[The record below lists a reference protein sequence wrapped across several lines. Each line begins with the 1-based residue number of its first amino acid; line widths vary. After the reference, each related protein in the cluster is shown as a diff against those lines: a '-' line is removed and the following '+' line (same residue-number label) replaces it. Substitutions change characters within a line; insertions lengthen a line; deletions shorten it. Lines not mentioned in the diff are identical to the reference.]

1 MREAG
6 EGRFAV
12 SHAARSKVSATA
24 MIARKLRI
32 ALVALALL
40 VIQPAGP
47 AVGQPPDTILINGKF
62 LTLDERS
69 TVAQALAVSGD
80 TITATGTSAD
90 IEKLAGPRTR
100 RVDLDGRT
108 VIPGLIDSHI
118 HAIRAG
124 LKFSTEV
131 SWIGTATIP
140 EAMDRIRAA
149 ALYAKPGAWLVVG
162 GGWTPTQFAERRR
175 PTQSELIAAAP
186 QHAIYV
192 QLFYR
197 AALLSPNGMKQLA
210 IDGDASLPPNA
221 KLERGEDGQPNG
233 WISGDTAAITGLY
246 AKLPSPTL
254 DESLDG
260 TRRFFRELNRL
271 GVTGVIDPG
280 GHNLAPEEYAALLR
294 LWREDGLTVRV
305 AYSIS
310 APRLGNEL
318 ADYQL
323 LTRFLPM
330 GVGNAMLRFNGIG
343 ERVTWGLYN
352 NDAPSDAQKDEFY
365 RVARWAAEQG
375 LALTAHW
382 NNDRS
387 VHHLL
392 DIFERVDR
400 ETPIRDFRW
409 SVAHLHDASDAS
421 LSRMK
426 ALGVGWL
433 MQNGLHF
440 AAASFIA
447 GRGDAM
453 TRAPPIKSALRL
465 GVRIGGGTDAHRV
478 MSYNPYVSLKWM
490 TDGRTVDGLPTRGA
504 GELVTREE
512 ALRLY
517 TSGSAWFAF
526 DETKRGTLE
535 PGRLA
540 DLAVLERDYLTVPDE
555 DLLRLRSHLTMVGG
569 TIVHADGPFAGL
581 AGGAGK

>member
-1 MREAG
+1 MRETD
-6 EGRFAV
+6 EGRLAV
-12 SHAARSKVSATA
+12 SHAVRSTVSNIA
-24 MIARKLRI
+24 MMRRNLGV
-32 ALVALALL
+32 ALAALALL
-40 VIQPAGP
+40 VIPLAWP
-47 AVGQPPDTILINGKF
+47 AVGQPADTILINGKI
-62 LTLDERS
+62 LTLDESS
-69 TVAQALAVSGD
+69 TVARALAVSGD
-80 TITATGTSAD
+80 RITATGSSAD
-90 IEKLAGPRTR
+90 VQKLAGPHTR
-100 RVDLDGRT
+100 RIDLGGRT

-131 SWIGTATIP
+131 SWIGASTIP

-149 ALYAKPGAWLVVG
+149 ALYAEPGAWIVVG
-162 GGWTPTQFAERRR
+162 GGWTPAQFAERRR
-175 PTQSELIAAAP
+175 PTQAEIAAAAP
-186 QHAIYV
+186 HHAIYV

-197 AALLSPNGMKQLA
+197 AVLLSPAGMKHFG
-210 IDGDASLPPNA
+210 INGDTSLPPNA
-221 KLERGEDGQPNG
+221 KLERGEDEQPNG
-233 WISGDTAAITGLY
+233 WISGDTTAITGLY
-246 AKLPSPTL
+246 AKLPQPTL
-254 DESLDG
+254 DQSLDG

-271 GVTGVIDPG
+271 GVTSVIDPG
-280 GHNLAPEEYAALLR
+280 GHNLAPEDYAALLR
-294 LWREDGLTVRV
+294 LWRAGGLSVRV

-310 APRLGNEL
+310 APRPANEL

-330 GVGNAMLRFNGIG
+330 GVGNTMLRFNGIG

-352 NDAPSDAQKDEFY
+352 NDTPSEAQKEEFY
-365 RVARWAAEQG
+365 RVARWAAGQG

-392 DIFERVDR
+392 EIFERVDR
-400 ETPIRDFRW
+400 ETPIRDLRW
-409 SVAHLHDASDAS
+409 SIAHLHDASDVS

-447 GRGDAM
+447 GRGDAIA
-453 TRAPPIKSALRL
+453 RAPPIKTALRL

-478 MSYNPYVSLKWM
+478 MSYNPFVSLKWM
-490 TDGRTVDGLPTRGA
+490 IDGRTVDGLPTRGA

-526 DETKRGTLE
+526 DEPSRGMLE
-535 PGRLA
+535 PGRFA
-540 DLAVLERDYLTVPDE
+540 DLAVLDQDYLSVPAE
-555 DLLRLRSHLTMVGG
+555 ELPRLQSLLTMVGG
-569 TIVHADGPFAGL
+569 RVVYADGPFSEL
-581 AGGAGK
+581 AGSAAK